1 MDFFVASNG
10 STKLFRLDDTMN
22 KVCQNIVIPSETVYG
37 LSFIYAKDSVASPH
51 IILTFNG
58 MTAFET
64 TVSVAG
70 FKAVDTGG
78 PLDADTMQMCIE
90 NNVATSAIYVDNI
103 VLNMVNYPEV
113 VTYQIDIDPSTINAI
128 LINIVFQDFFKEEYW
143 VGGSLEG
150 KMGLEV
156 DGVEIA
162 ADQISQVENNA
173 DRIQLRVMLTES
185 ISPESTVLLT
195 ITENAFSLNSVETVT
210 FTCTRSG
217 EVPLVA
223 IQSEEEIATIRAM
236 SNVTQTVAAAVG
248 TSSSSFSLLG
258 ATYLIANLFVFSNL
272 IVLYNYLD
280 LKWVLSPYKLIIN
293 QILEFFFSA
302 GDLNV
307 MLEALFGT
315 SIVVEPQEEI
325 EDQIQHS
332 PSIDGMKEHG
342 FSSQFWV
349 NSWDELLN
357 VGLMLVKL
365 SMVRVMLWVPCKLVR
380 RYCRGVGK
388 KALIYLVYEV
398 LAGAPMVLLPVG
410 VMLGPEGGMGSINIR
425 SKLNLAVFVSYSFFL
440 FVAPFLLFQLE
451 VELERK
457 S

>member
-1 MDFFVASNG
+1 
-10 STKLFRLDDTMN
+10 
-22 KVCQNIVIPSETVYG
+22 
-37 LSFIYAKDSVASPH
+37 
-51 IILTFNG
+51 
-58 MTAFET
+58 
-64 TVSVAG
+64 
-70 FKAVDTGG
+70 
-78 PLDADTMQMCIE
+78 
-90 NNVATSAIYVDNI
+90 
-103 VLNMVNYPEV
+103 
-113 VTYQIDIDPSTINAI
+113 
-128 LINIVFQDFFKEEYW
+128 
-143 VGGSLEG
+143 
-150 KMGLEV
+150 MGLEV

-195 ITENAFSLNSVETVT
+195 IAENAFSLNSVETVT
-210 FTCTRSG
+210 FACTRSG

-307 MLEALFGT
+307 MLKALFGV

-325 EDQIQHS
+325 EDHIQPS

-365 SMVRVMLWVPCKLVR
+365 SVVRVMLWVPCKLVR

-410 VMLGPEGGMGSINIR
+410 VMLGPEGGMGSLNMR